1 MNEIKR
7 LKAWCKKRIEDWD
20 ETVIGIGLIGMILYI
35 FAAIVSVIAWQ
46 SSIAILFAA
55 GMVACPLGA
64 NFLVH
69 EHEIERKFNQSER
82 RD

>member
-7 LKAWCKKRIEDWD
+7 LKAWCKERIEDWD
-20 ETVIGIGLIGMILYI
+20 DTIMGIGLIGMIFYI
-35 FAAIVSVIAWQ
+35 FAAIVSVIVWQ
-46 SSIAILFAA
+46 SSIALLFAA
-55 GMVACPLGA
+55 GMVVCPLGA

-69 EHEIERKFNQSER
+69 EHEVESKPNQPER